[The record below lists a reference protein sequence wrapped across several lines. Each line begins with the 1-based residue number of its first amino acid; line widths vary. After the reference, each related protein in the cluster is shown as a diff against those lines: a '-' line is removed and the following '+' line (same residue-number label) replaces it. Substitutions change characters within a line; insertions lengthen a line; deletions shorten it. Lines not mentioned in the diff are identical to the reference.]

1 MAGATAPVLG
11 YGALNALLFVTY
23 NKSLSYL
30 SGNNPSPTYLQTYI
44 AGALGGLA
52 TFFVSAPTELIKV
65 RAQLASDFSPSATSG
80 ASRSSSLWIVKE
92 TWKREGL
99 RGLYLGGGV
108 TAWRDAI
115 GYGF

>member
-1 MAGATAPVLG
+1 MG

-23 NKSLSYL
+23 NRSLTYL
-30 SGNNPSPTYLQTYI
+30 AGDQVPPTYLQTYA

-52 TFFVSAPTELIKV
+52 TFFVSTPTELVKV
-65 RAQLASDFSPSATSG
+65 RAQVASDGAASAGSG